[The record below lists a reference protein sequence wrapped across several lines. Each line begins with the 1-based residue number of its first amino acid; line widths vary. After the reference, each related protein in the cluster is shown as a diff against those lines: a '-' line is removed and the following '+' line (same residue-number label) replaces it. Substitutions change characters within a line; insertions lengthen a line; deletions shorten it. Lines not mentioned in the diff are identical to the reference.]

1 MITFTMKD
9 FVKRRRSEERLTKL
23 NLCFLGFT
31 TDPQENINR
40 LTSLCGE
47 LMGGVCALYNKLDT
61 GMLHTLAHWNAPA
74 DFKMLDHA
82 DGHICHDVI
91 KQGGDKLFCVQN
103 LAETTYAETDPNV
116 MRYALHSYIGMPVR
130 CDGRYVGSLC
140 VVYQK
145 EFVPDDQDRKFM
157 GILAVAIGVEEGRRI
172 AAEQLLKSHE
182 ELETRVLERTA
193 ELAKAN
199 EQLLIDIAER
209 EKAEEALRKSENL
222 LRMIFDA
229 IPDLLTVID
238 RDLRIVHSNWHG
250 GYEYVPEVIRDH
262 SPYCYEA
269 YYPGQNRPCE
279 NCHTLEVFRTG
290 KQVFTEKFNSRIGY
304 VEARAYPIFDESGNV
319 VMVTEYVRNITERK
333 RLEEEVRKSHKLE
346 SLGIL
351 AGGIAHD
358 FNNLLTG
365 ILGNISLAKLMLSH
379 EEKSYIRLESAE
391 KAAERARDLTQ
402 QLLTFSKGGAP
413 IKKTALIEQIVIDSA
428 SFVLRGSNVSCEF
441 IIPDYVWPVEA
452 DEGQM
457 SQVINNLIINADQ
470 AMPEGGK
477 ICVTIENL
485 TVGPK
490 DILTVK
496 EGRYVKLCIEDHG
509 IGIAE
514 LHLQK
519 IFDPYFTTKQKGS
532 GLGLATV
539 YSIIKNHGG
548 YIMVEST
555 VGTGTTFQIY
565 LPASENEITDTNQSE
580 NNPLSGSGKILIM
593 DDEEILREVAGEI
606 LSHLGYRV
614 VVCSE
619 GSEAISLYQ
628 EAMRSDDPFAAVIMD
643 LTIPGGMGGK
653 DTMKNLLEID
663 SGVKGIVSSGYC
675 NDPILAHYREYG
687 FISVVTKPYNMEELG
702 NVLNNTLLIHG

>member
-1 MITFTMKD
+1 MKD
-9 FVKRRRSEERLTKL
+9 IVKRRRSEERLTKL
-23 NLCFLGFT
+23 NECFLGFT
-31 TDPQENINR
+31 TDPQENINH
-40 LTSLCGE
+40 LTALCGE

-61 GMLHTLAHWNAPA
+61 GMLHTMAHWNAPP

-91 KQGGDKLFCVQN
+91 KQGGDQLFCVQN
-103 LAETTYAETDPNV
+103 LPETAYAATDPNV
-116 MRYALHSYIGMPVR
+116 MRYALHSYIGMPVK

-145 EFVPDDQDRKFM
+145 EFVPDEQDRKFM
-157 GILAVAIGVEEGRRI
+157 GILAVAVGVEEGRRI
-172 AAEQLLKSHE
+172 AADQLRKSHE
-182 ELETRVLERTA
+182 ELETRVIERTL
-193 ELAKAN
+193 ELARAN
-199 EQLLIDIAER
+199 EQLLIDISER
-209 EKAEEALRKSENL
+209 KRAEEALRKSE
-222 LRMIFDA
+222 MITQKVFEA

-238 RDLRIVHSNWHG
+238 RELHILHSNWHG
-250 GYEYVPEVIRDH
+250 GYEYVPKEVREQF
-262 SPYCYEA
+262 PCCYEA
-269 YYPGQNRPCE
+269 FYPGQDKPCE

-290 KQVFTEKFNSRIGY
+290 KQVLKERYNPRIGF
-304 VEARAYPIFDESGNV
+304 VEVRAYPIFDDSGNV
-319 VMVTEYVRNITERK
+319 VMVAEYVRDITERK

-365 ILGNISLAKLMLSH
+365 ILGNISLAKLKMSH
-379 EEKSYIRLESAE
+379 EDKNYARLESAE

-402 QLLTFSKGGAP
+402 QLLTFSKGGSP
-413 IKKTALIEQIVIDSA
+413 IMKTASIKQIVMDSA
-428 SFVLRGSNVSCEF
+428 SFVLRGSNVRCEF
-441 IIPDYVWPVEA
+441 IIPDPVWPVEA

-457 SQVINNLIINADQ
+457 NQVINNLIINADQ
-470 AMPEGGK
+470 AMPEGG
-477 ICVTIENL
+477 IISVMIENL
-485 TVGPK
+485 YVGPK

-496 EGRYVKLCIEDHG
+496 EGRYVKISIEDHG

-514 LHLQK
+514 QHLEK

-548 YIMVEST
+548 YIMVESV
-555 VGTGTTFQIY
+555 VGDGTTFQLY
-565 LPASENEITDTNQSE
+565 LPASEYEMPTANQSE
-580 NNPLSGSGKILIM
+580 GDPLYGSGKILIM

-619 GSEAISLYQ
+619 GAEAVSLFQEAI
-628 EAMRSDDPFAAVIMD
+628 RSEDPFAAVIMD

-653 DTMKNLLEID
+653 ETMNMLLGID
-663 SGVKGIVSSGYC
+663 NKVKGIVSSGYC
-675 NDPILAHYREYG
+675 NDPILASYREYG
-687 FISVVTKPYNMEELG
+687 FISVVAKPYDMEDLG
-702 NVLNNTLLIHG
+702 KVLHDTLSKR